1 VLAFFVL
8 LAQIENYVLSPRV
21 MQRAV
26 ELSPVTTILA
36 LLIGGGLLG
45 LVGALLAIPVTAAG
59 KVLLHEL
66 VFPAIEGAGP
76 APDTAEG

>member
-1 VLAFFVL
+1 M
-8 LAQIENYVLSPRV
+8 IENYVLAPRI

-45 LVGALLAIPVTAAG
+45 VVGALLAIPITAAG
-59 KVLLHEL
+59 RVFLHEL
-66 VFPAIEGAGP
+66 VFPAIEGRPVSPP
-76 APDTAEG
+76 AAPAESPPS